1 VITDISL
8 DHQKYL
14 GNTVAEI
21 AAEKAG
27 IIRPGGV
34 VVTLPQQPQAND
46 VIGNTILE
54 RGARAVNAVPYVP
67 PVSPASAPY
76 LAAGNQTSPVSRYP
90 LQVMGKQILVETP
103 LIGRHQLRNVAL
115 AIAATG
121 ELGGQGFPVTAGSIE
136 RGVRETHWPGR
147 FQVLAAASEPE
158 YVFDVAH
165 NPAGAWALRSTL
177 SAGYGERPLT
187 FIFGAMRDKAIGEM
201 AEILFPLAERVI
213 ATRGDTPRSAVPDE
227 KREAASRAS
236 SQIEEA
242 ADVAAA
248 LKLARTQVR
257 PGAVVVITG
266 SIYIVGEAMR
276 LLGARI

>member
-1 VITDISL
+1 VIPT
-8 DHQKYL
+8 
-14 GNTVAEI
+14 
-21 AAEKAG
+21 
-27 IIRPGGV
+27 
-34 VVTLPQQPQAND
+34 
-46 VIGNTILE
+46 
-54 RGARAVNAVPYVP
+54 
-67 PVSPASAPY
+67 SAD
-76 LAAGNQTSPVSRYP
+76 
-90 LQVMGKQILVETP
+90 
-103 LIGRHQLRNVAL
+103 
-115 AIAATG
+115 
-121 ELGGQGFPVTAGSIE
+121 
-136 RGVRETHWPGR
+136 
-147 FQVLAAASEPE
+147 EPE

-177 SAGYGERPLT
+177 SACYPERPLI

-213 ATRGDTPRSAVPDE
+213 ATRADNPRSAVTDE
-227 KREAASRAS
+227 IREAASRAS